1 MSKKYE
7 SMSDT
12 ELLIEIAK
20 QQRKEAKSG
29 RISAIA
35 MICLVVA
42 FVIALSVF
50 VPLAANTLE
59 KVNTTLTEAENVAV
73 SAQESLDEI
82 DEMVNNFNGV
92 IVDNTDSVN
101 DALKKV
107 GEIDVQSLNKSIE
120 ELASILDPLARLFG
134 K

>member
-12 ELLIEIAK
+12 ELLIEIAR

-59 KVNTTLTEAENVAV
+59 KVNTTENVAV

>member
-1 MSKKYE
+1 MAKKYE

-12 ELLIEIAK
+12 ELLIEIAR

>member
-12 ELLIEIAK
+12 ELLIEIAR

>member
-1 MSKKYE
+1 M
-7 SMSDT
+7 
-12 ELLIEIAK
+12 
-20 QQRKEAKSG
+20 
-29 RISAIA
+29 
-35 MICLVVA
+35 VA